1 MCQSNSELEHV
12 PVENTLPAPLAIH
25 SPLRFWQ
32 IEESFRCPVIGICL
46 TPAEQKHLLRKAG
59 VSIKNKGP
67 YEIHELLVASAQ
79 SENRV
84 SQKVDRL
91 LNHKFGHQAAELNLL
106 DEHEFI
112 GRWQASFQTGHY
124 LSEFW
129 AAVSRPDSSREAR
142 KEIFAAIHMSMHANA
157 IEAARTR
164 RQLGQLQNEA
174 IERESRV
181 KKLQTGRKALQKE
194 YEALKRRLA
203 QANERLIDTEQ
214 ERSGRSIQPD
224 KMKISQRTQELERE
238 NQRLVA
244 TLADQTEQLKAKDRR
259 LQMLTEEVARL
270 TRELDAQKQA
280 EAWLRNETEG
290 ALRSFFETS
299 RCDASCPEFNLCRK
313 RVLIVGGI
321 SRMEALYRRLIENSG
336 GVFEYH
342 DGYLNG
348 GARHLENRLKRSDIV
363 ICPVNCN
370 SHAACALVKNLGK
383 KHNKPVH
390 MLANFSLSAVTQVI
404 RACGAGEA
412 AEN

>member
-1 MCQSNSELEHV
+1 MCQSPSEPGPAREECM
-12 PVENTLPAPLAIH
+12 PPAPLPGRSQIK
-25 SPLRFWQ
+25 FWQ
-32 IEESFRCPVIGICL
+32 IEVSFRCPVIGICL
-46 TPAEQKHLLRKAG
+46 TPVEQRHLLRKAG
-59 VSIKNKGP
+59 VSIKDKNP

-79 SENRV
+79 SENQV
-84 SQKVDRL
+84 SRKVDRL
-91 LNHKFGHQAAELNLL
+91 LNHKYGRCIAELNGLEERELL
-106 DEHEFI
+106 R
-112 GRWQASFQTGHY
+112 RWHAAFQTGHY
-124 LSEFW
+124 LPEFW
-129 AAVSRPDSSREAR
+129 AAVSRPNLSREAE
-142 KEIFAAIHMSMHANA
+142 KEIFAAIHMSMHANGDQN
-157 IEAARTR
+157 ARSK
-164 RQLGQLQNEA
+164 RQLLQLQKEA
-174 IERESRV
+174 IEREGRV
-181 KKLQTGRKALQKE
+181 KRLQQGRKALQTE
-194 YEALKRRLA
+194 HEALKRRLA
-203 QANERLIDTEQ
+203 QANERQLCTEQ
-214 ERSGRSIQPD
+214 EQSGRSIQPD
-224 KMKISQRTQELERE
+224 KMKIRQRTLELERE
-238 NQRLVA
+238 NLHLVE
-244 TLADQTEQLKAKDRR
+244 TLAGQTDQLKAKDRR

-280 EAWLRNETEG
+280 EAWLRNEAEG

-321 SRMEALYRRLIENSG
+321 ARMEALYRRLIESSG

-348 GARHLENRLKRSDIV
+348 GAKHLENRLKRSDIV

-404 RACGAGEA
+404 RSCGAGEA

>member
-1 MCQSNSELEHV
+1 LDHAPAASTPPE
-12 PVENTLPAPLAIH
+12 PLPSL
-25 SPLRFWQ
+25 SPLKFWK

-59 VSIKNKGP
+59 VSIKNKSP

-79 SENRV
+79 SENPV
-84 SQKVDRL
+84 SHKVDRL
-91 LNHKFGHQAAELNLL
+91 LNHKYGRCAAGLNLL
-106 DEHEFI
+106 EEPELI
-112 GRWQASFQTGHY
+112 ARWHAAFQTGHY
-124 LSEFW
+124 LPEFW
-129 AAVSRPDSSREAR
+129 AAVSRADLSQEAR

-157 IEAARTR
+157 DHTARAR
-164 RQLGQLQNEA
+164 RQLEQLKNEA

-181 KKLQTGRKALQKE
+181 KRLQLGRKALQAE
-194 YEALKRRLA
+194 VEALKRRLA
-203 QANERLIDTEQ
+203 QANERLLCTEQ
-214 ERSGRSIQPD
+214 EQSGRSIQPD
-224 KMKISQRTQELERE
+224 KMKIRQRILELERE
-238 NQRLVA
+238 NLHLVE
-244 TLADQTEQLKAKDRR
+244 TLAGQTDQLKAKDRR
-259 LQMLTEEVARL
+259 LQMLAEEVARL

-280 EAWLRNETEG
+280 EAWLRNEAEG

-299 RCDASCPEFNLCRK
+299 RCDASCPEFNLCHK

-321 SRMEALYRRLIENSG
+321 ARMEALYRRLIESSG

-348 GARHLENRLKRSDIV
+348 GAKHLENRLKRSDIV

-404 RACGAGEA
+404 RSCGTGEA